1 MYHFLQDLRKANS
14 LKSQVDTYKKQVSQQ
29 FAVFIEYFFVLCFFS
44 NILLTVNISLSNAYC
59 ISLSYQVHQLQVQ
72 VSDLQRRADKVCI
85 LCISL
90 HRVNT
95 GLNN

>member
-29 FAVFIEYFFVLCFFS
+29 FTVFFEYFLVLFFS
-44 NILLTVNISLSNAYC
+44 LKLLTVNISLTNAYN

>member
-29 FAVFIEYFFVLCFFS
+29 FTVFIEYFFVLFFS
-44 NILLTVNISLSNAYC
+44 LILLTVNISLTNAYC

-85 LCISL
+85 LYVNL

-95 GLNN
+95 RLNN

>member
-1 MYHFLQDLRKANS
+1 M
-14 LKSQVDTYKKQVSQQ
+14 
-29 FAVFIEYFFVLCFFS
+29 
-44 NILLTVNISLSNAYC
+44 LLTMNISLSNAYN

-95 GLNN
+95 RLNNEELGTWMIVAVVVCILPVLLNLYLA